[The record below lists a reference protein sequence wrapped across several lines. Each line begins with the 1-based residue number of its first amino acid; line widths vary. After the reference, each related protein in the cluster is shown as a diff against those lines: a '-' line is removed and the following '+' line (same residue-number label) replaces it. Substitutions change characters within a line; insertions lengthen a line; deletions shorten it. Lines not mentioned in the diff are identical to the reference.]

1 MSNLTRSVFLPLN
14 AAELVVSSRNFGSTY
29 EPIEKFYLLAISRTL
44 FMFCEL
50 VFCAG
55 KIFLNCS
62 CAVEIGLNS
71 IEIQTAVINWA
82 HNSVFTFGAE

>member
-1 MSNLTRSVFLPLN
+1 MSNFTRSVFLPLN
-14 AAELVVSSRNFGSTY
+14 VAEFVVSSRNFGSTY

-55 KIFLNCS
+55 KTFLNCS

-71 IEIQTAVINWA
+71 IEIQPKVINRA
-82 HNSVFTFGAE
+82 HNSVVTFGAE

>member
-1 MSNLTRSVFLPLN
+1 MSNFTRSVFLPLN

-71 IEIQTAVINWA
+71 IEIQPAVINRA